1 MKTWIK
7 CLAVTALLAGSV
19 QAQTVQVGF
28 SPEGSAR
35 ALVLDLINHA
45 HKNIKMMAYE
55 FTAHDVVAAL
65 DSAAD
70 RGVSVQV
77 IVDNRQNMHNPKALH
92 NIADAS
98 AHGIQL
104 RVDKHYHIQHD
115 KVIIADGDAV
125 ETGSFNYSQT
135 AETANSENVVILRDM
150 PGVTKQFQQHFA
162 SRWALS
168 EVLSG
173 KNG

>member
-1 MKTWIK
+1 MKALIK
-7 CLAVTALLAGSV
+7 CLVATTLLAGSV

-35 ALVLDLINHA
+35 ALVLDLISHA
-45 HKNIKMMAYE
+45 HKSIKMMAYE
-55 FTAHDVVAAL
+55 FTAHDIVSAL
-65 DSAAD
+65 DSAAG

-77 IVDNRQNMHNPKALH
+77 IVDNRENMHNARALH
-92 NIADAS
+92 NIATAS
-98 AHGIQL
+98 AHGVQM

-115 KVIIADGDAV
+115 KVIIADGDAI
-125 ETGSFNYSQT
+125 ETGSFNYSET
-135 AETANSENVVILRDM
+135 AEKANSENLVILRGM
-150 PGVTKQFQQHFA
+150 PDITEQYQQHFL
-162 SRWALS
+162 SRWNLS